1 MQNIDPNELNRNTY
15 NQIAQHWHE
24 DHLNDD
30 WWIEGTSKFMSFFKP
45 GDTMLDIGC
54 AGGKKSAFMK
64 EHGLTVTGIDISE
77 EMIKIAQARAPE
89 VTFRILN
96 LDEIDQLPGTFD
108 GLFMQAVL
116 LHVPKS
122 QAPATIKKLVGK
134 LKPGGYFYIA
144 VKEQS
149 PDNPPE
155 EILNENK
162 YGYPY
167 QRFFSYYMIEEI
179 RDYFEQAELTV
190 ISEDISQHGKTNWIQ
205 VIARKS

>member
-30 WWIEGTSKFMSFFKP
+30 WWIESTTKFISLFKP
-45 GDTMLDIGC
+45 GNSILDIGC
-54 AGGKKSAFMK
+54 AGGKKSAFIK
-64 EHGLTVTGIDISE
+64 EHDLAVTGIDISE
-77 EMIKIAQARAPE
+77 EMIKLAQARAPE
-89 VTFRILN
+89 VTFHV
-96 LDEIDQLPGTFD
+96 LDLENIDQLPGTFD

-122 QAPATIKKLVGK
+122 QAPATIKKLVEK

-144 VKEQS
+144 VKEQC
-149 PDNPPE
+149 PGKPPE
-155 EILNENK
+155 EILTENN

-167 QRFFSYYMIEEI
+167 QRFFSYYQPEEI
-179 RDYFEQAELTV
+179 EDYFKQAGLTV
-190 ISEDISQHGKTNWIQ
+190 ISEDISRHGKTNWIQ